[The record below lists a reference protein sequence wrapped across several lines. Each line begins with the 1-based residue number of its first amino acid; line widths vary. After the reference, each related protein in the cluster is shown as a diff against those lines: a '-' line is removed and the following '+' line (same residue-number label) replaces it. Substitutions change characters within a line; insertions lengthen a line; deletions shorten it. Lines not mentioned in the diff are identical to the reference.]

1 MLDGQLGLG
10 RPRDNRKMFPS
21 LHLSVTLKVPM
32 ETNLTITLPKSFN
45 RLIEFM
51 QISYTGVSSLSRN
64 YEIYETKYSLGTP
77 FFSLGG

>member
-51 QISYTGVSSLSRN
+51 QMSYTG
-64 YEIYETKYSLGTP
+64 G
-77 FFSLGG
+77 FFII

>member
-10 RPRDNRKMFPS
+10 RSRDNRKMFPS

-51 QISYTGVSSLSRN
+51 QMLYRGFLHYLEIMKYTRRN
-64 YEIYETKYSLGTP
+64 IH
-77 FFSLGG
+77 